1 MSRIKDLGCAP
12 ASSGGSNA
20 EVSQK
25 SLVLSLKRLG
35 VDDTRVH
42 YMDIKSRL
50 ASPSWTNSGVS
61 SNRLIHV
68 SQTTLTL
75 NDLAAEVKRP
85 VVRGCVVSPLSPMV
99 ATPSGGGSIVPGL
112 NMVKAMRLAFL
123 HIICFYVISV
133 FLLGMVDPHNS
144 ADLAFVTIARG
155 GTAVLSIAA
164 VRDILFAGAIDESQ
178 ASPSLGTKDM
188 LGQSL
193 PIPHQLELGAEVMQ
207 LVKYHDA
214 TLPLGNSLTRGG
226 GYYPDTGCSQLITEG
241 KVKIESSPQS
251 IKSLYAGGLI
261 LGDGCRLVIV
271 LVTGY
276 DIVRT
281 TVRKIIGD
289 TIADIWD
296 LDDEGELNA
305 VHMAA
310 EWTGRLLVYGGK
322 LGAIPAILENTSFAD
337 QDCRLNIQ
345 YYTAKAIVGDKFTH
359 A

>member
-214 TLPLGNSLTRGG
+214 TLLDG
-226 GYYPDTGCSQLITEG
+226 LITEG